1 MKLKDSLPRCCVLS
15 KSILNISILL
25 LSCITLYAQS
35 PGPLRVIFDTDMGPD
50 YDDVGAI
57 TLLHAFEDKGEAT
70 VLATIASTKYEGVA
84 AVLNVLN
91 TYFKKPDLP
100 IGVPRGKALELKDFQ
115 HWTDTLIAKYPH
127 KINSNNEVPDA
138 VSLYRRILSKQPDN
152 SVTIIT
158 VGFLTNISNLLQS
171 KADEYSPLSGVE
183 LIRKKVTKLVSMAG
197 KFPSGSEFNVREDAL
212 ASQYALSNFP
222 KPVIFSG
229 FEIGA
234 KIKSGLP
241 LIRNTAISD
250 SPVKDVFRICIPL
263 AEQDKEGRMSWDQ
276 TAVLVAI
283 RGHEPFYKLKQGKIV
298 VDEKGNNKWDDKAK
312 GQFHLTE
319 NQSVSEVS
327 GIINDLMM
335 HRPK

>member
-1 MKLKDSLPRCCVLS
+1 MIS
-15 KSILNISILL
+15 KSIFNISILL
-25 LSCITLYAQS
+25 LSCITLQAQS
-35 PGPLRVIFDTDMGPD
+35 SRPVPVIFDTDMGPD

-70 VLATIASTKYEGVA
+70 ILATVASTKYEGVA

-100 IGVPRGKALELKDFQ
+100 IGVPRGKALELKDVQ

-127 KINSNNEVPDA
+127 KINSNKEVADA
-138 VSLYRRILSKQPDN
+138 VSLYRSVLSKQPDN

-171 KADEYSPLSGVE
+171 KADEYSSLTGKE
-183 LIRKKVTKLVSMAG
+183 LVRKKVSKLVSMAG
-197 KFPSGSEFNVREDAL
+197 KFPSGHEFNVREDAF
-212 ASQYALSNFP
+212 ASQYALNNFP

-234 KIKSGLP
+234 KIKSGMP
-241 LIRNTAISD
+241 LIHNTAIRN
-250 SPVKDVFRICIPL
+250 SPVKDVFKICIPL
-263 AEQDKEGRMSWDQ
+263 DEQDKEGRMSWDQ

-283 RGHEPFYKLKQGKIV
+283 RGHEPFYKLKEGKIV
-298 VDEKGNNKWDDKAK
+298 VDEKGNNKWDDNGR
-312 GQFHLTE
+312 GQFHLVE
-319 NQSVSEVS
+319 DQSPSQVS

-335 HRPK
+335 HHP